1 MTPEITILSN
11 GLTVVTDRMPQL
23 ESAML
28 GVWVNAGGRN
38 ETRDVMGVSHML
50 EHMAF
55 KGTESRSARDIAE
68 EIEAVG
74 GYLNAYTS
82 REQTAFH
89 ARVLKADVP
98 LGVDLLADILTHPTF
113 EQGELERERQVVLQE
128 IGQARDTPDDIV
140 FDHLQAAVYPDQ
152 PMGWPIL
159 GLEETVS
166 AFTRDDLRTYMAANY
181 RAGDMTLVASG
192 AVDHAS
198 IVRMVEEKFATLRA
212 GSSPNPLPARYVGG
226 DFRRNQDL
234 EQAHIVYAFPG
245 VSSSAPD
252 FYTAQVYV
260 MALGGGMSSR
270 LFQEA
275 REKRGLCYAISAFA
289 QAHRDGG
296 TIGIY
301 TGTGEREAVE
311 ISAVIAGE
319 MENLAAGATER
330 EVARAK
336 AQLKS
341 SLLMGL
347 ERPGQRAE
355 QIASQ
360 IFTHG
365 RVLSIEEMTGRLNEI
380 DARAVR
386 SFGGRVIESVN
397 PSMAAVGPVG
407 QLEKQGVFAHRFGGS
422 VRGDTAVPSRVPE
435 AVLAKAE

>member
-1 MTPEITILSN
+1 MTPEITRLSN

-55 KGTESRSARDIAE
+55 KGTLRRSARDIAE

-98 LGVDLLADILTHPTF
+98 LGLDLLADILTHPTF

-140 FDHLQAAVYPDQ
+140 FDHLQAAIYPDQ

-159 GLEETVS
+159 GLDETVS
-166 AFTRDDLRTYMAANY
+166 MFTREDLRTYMAANY
-181 RAGDMTLVASG
+181 RAGDMTLVSSG
-192 AVDHAS
+192 AVDHAT
-198 IVRMVEEKFATLRA
+198 IVRIVEEKFATLRA
-212 GSSPNPLPARYVGG
+212 GPAPSPLPAHYVGG
-226 DFRRNQDL
+226 DFRRTQDL

-245 VSSSAPD
+245 VASTAPD
-252 FYTAQVYV
+252 FFTAQVYV

-301 TGTGEREAVE
+301 TGTGETEAAE

-319 MENLAAGATER
+319 MEQLAAGATER
-330 EVARAK
+330 EVSRAK

-347 ERPGQRAE
+347 ERQIGRA
-355 QIASQ
+355 
-360 IFTHG
+360 H
-365 RVLSIEEMTGRLNEI
+365 V
-380 DARAVR
+380 
-386 SFGGRVIESVN
+386 
-397 PSMAAVGPVG
+397 
-407 QLEKQGVFAHRFGGS
+407 
-422 VRGDTAVPSRVPE
+422 
-435 AVLAKAE
+435 

>member
-1 MTPEITILSN
+1 MTPEITRLSN
-11 GLTVVTDRMPQL
+11 GLTIITDRMPQL

-28 GVWVNAGGRN
+28 GVWVNAGTRN
-38 ETRDVMGVSHML
+38 ETQAVMGVSHMI

-55 KGTESRSARDIAE
+55 KGTETRSARDIAE
-68 EIEAVG
+68 QIEAVG

-89 ARVLKADVP
+89 ARVLKVDVP
-98 LGVDLLADILTHPTF
+98 LAVDLLSDILIHPTF

-140 FDHLQAAVYPDQ
+140 FDHLQSVIYPDQ

-159 GLEETVS
+159 GLESTVR
-166 AFTRDDLRTYMAANY
+166 AFTQSELRTYMAANY
-181 RAGDMTLVASG
+181 RAGGMTLVSSG
-192 AVDHAS
+192 AVDHETM
-198 IVRMVEEKFATLRA
+198 VRLVEEKFSALVPGPT
-212 GSSPNPLPARYVGG
+212 PAPVVAQYVGG
-226 DFRRNQDL
+226 DIRFDEDL
-234 EQAHIVYAFPG
+234 EQAHIVYALPG
-245 VSSSAPD
+245 ISSSDPD
-252 FYTAQVYV
+252 FYVAQVYV

-289 QAHRDGG
+289 QASSDGG

-301 TGTGEREAVE
+301 AGTGEKEAAE

-319 MENLAAGATER
+319 MENLAIGATEG

-355 QIASQ
+355 QIAGQMFSY
-360 IFTHG
+360 G
-365 RVLSIEEMTGRLNEI
+365 RLLPIEEMTGRLDQI
-380 DARAVR
+380 DAAAVR
-386 SFGGRVIESVN
+386 RFGERIMRGNN
-397 PSMAAVGPVG
+397 PAMAAVGPIG
-407 QLEKQGVFAHRFGGS
+407 HLEKHSVFARRFGG
-422 VRGDTAVPSRVPE
+422 ASRLR
-435 AVLAKAE
+435 AAE